1 MNLKI
6 NNKELIKGLS
16 IICLYLFLG
25 AILSTPFI
33 FLYQKNIIS
42 EELANILLYLSLT
55 IVFILIYIKDII
67 KDFKNFKKDY
77 KYILK
82 TTFNYWL
89 KGLFIMLAFSIF
101 ISFINIAPNTNQEAN
116 IALFKEMPIVEILCA
131 VIFAPLIEELVFRRG
146 LKKFTNNKHLY
157 AITTGL
163 IFGLL
168 HILSSISSPSDYIM
182 FLYLIPYSSVG
193 IAFGYAYYKTN
204 NIYGSIIIH
213 AMHNAISLIELAII
227 GGLL

>member
-1 MNLKI
+1 MS
-6 NNKELIKGLS
+6 LS
-16 IICLYLFLG
+16 IFRCHIINTFYF
-25 AILSTPFI
+25 FI
-33 FLYQKNIIS
+33 SKNIIS
-42 EELANILLYLSLT
+42 EELANVLLYLSLT
-55 IVFILIYIKDII
+55 IIFILIYIKDII

-89 KGLFIMLAFSIF
+89 KGLFIMLAFSIL

-182 FLYLIPYSSVG
+182 FLYFNDSFLTSAKLYGFYYSFDGKYKVLDLPS
-193 IAFGYAYYKTN
+193 AKNKLKKKDKGYY
-204 NIYGSIIIH
+204 IIKSF
-213 AMHNAISLIELAII
+213 N
-227 GGLL
+227 